1 MNLGKNRLGVTS
13 NELATHPGE
22 GMILQVHLYIAWKP
36 TVPVDKIKVNA
47 EVSITFEVGVRTSQT
62 KQWFK
67 TFLISI
73 RVKIKTK

>member
-1 MNLGKNRLGVTS
+1 M
-13 NELATHPGE
+13 
-22 GMILQVHLYIAWKP
+22 
-36 TVPVDKIKVNA
+36 PVDKIRVNA

-73 RVKIKTK
+73 RVKIKTKKAAV